1 MIARISGTL
10 LAKDTAHAV
19 IDVGGIGYAV
29 QIPLT
34 TFYELPDE
42 GSPVALYTHT
52 HVRQDA
58 ISIFGFMRQRDRDF
72 FQIIIS
78 VSGFGPRL
86 ALNILSG
93 ISMEELS
100 RAILEGNVKRLVGI
114 PGVGRKMSERLIFE
128 MREKIG
134 KLPPGDG
141 DAQAHAGED
150 RDVSRMRREGV
161 SALVNLG
168 YRTAQAEKAIE
179 EVFRKGES
187 VPSLDVL
194 LKESLRIL
202 AG

>member
-1 MIARISGTL
+1 MIARVSGKL
-10 LAKDTAHAV
+10 LSKDTAHAV
-19 IDVGGIGYAV
+19 IDVGGVGYAV

-58 ISIFGFMRQRDRDF
+58 ILLFGFMRRRDRDL
-72 FQIIIS
+72 FQLIIS

-100 RAILEGNVKRLVGI
+100 RAVLEGDVKRLTNI
-114 PGVGRKMSERLIFE
+114 PGVGRKMSERLVFE

-134 KLPPGDG
+134 KLPLGEG
-141 DAQAHAGED
+141 DAPCRPGGDESL
-150 RDVSRMRREGV
+150 VRMRREAA

-168 YRTAQAEKAIE
+168 YRTALAEKAIE
-179 EVFRKGES
+179 KVFRKGEP

>member
-1 MIARISGTL
+1 MIARGSGKL
-10 LAKDTAHAV
+10 LSKDTAHAV

-42 GSPVALYTHT
+42 GNPVALYTHT
-52 HVRQDA
+52 HVREDA
-58 ISIFGFMRQRDRDF
+58 ITLFGFLRQRDRDL
-72 FQIIIS
+72 FQLLIS

-93 ISMEELS
+93 ISREELS
-100 RAILEGNVKRLVGI
+100 RAVLEGDARRLVNI

-134 KLPPGDG
+134 KLPPGE
-141 DAQAHAGED
+141 GE
-150 RDVSRMRREGV
+150 VSCRPGVDEDLARMRREAA

-168 YRTAQAEKAIE
+168 YRAAMAEKAIE
-179 EVFRKGES
+179 KVFRKGEP